1 MCKMIISPGVFS
13 IIENF
18 DFYGCQGEGNGRVK
32 KNQKI
37 KNPVCR
43 ALYFRNHTS
52 YDFHLWCT
60 CVGGYYLQAFQFFK
74 ILIFRR
80 RVKNGSK

>member
-43 ALYFRNHTS
+43 ALYFTNHIS
-52 YDFHLWCT
+52 
-60 CVGGYYLQAFQFFK
+60 
-74 ILIFRR
+74 
-80 RVKNGSK
+80 

>member
-32 KNQKI
+32 KIKKSKI
-37 KNPVCR
+37 LSVVP
-43 ALYFRNHTS
+43 YISGIIYH
-52 YDFHLWCT
+52 DFHLWCI
-60 CVGGYYLQAFQFFK
+60 CVEG
-74 ILIFRR
+74 
-80 RVKNGSK
+80 